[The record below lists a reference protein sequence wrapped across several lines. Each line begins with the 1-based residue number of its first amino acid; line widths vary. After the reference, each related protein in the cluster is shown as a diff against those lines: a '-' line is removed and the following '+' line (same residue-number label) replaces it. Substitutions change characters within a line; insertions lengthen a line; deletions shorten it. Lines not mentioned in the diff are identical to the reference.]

1 MKIIF
6 LGTGSMIPTLERNH
20 PSTLISYNN
29 ENILIDCGEATQL
42 QLKKVRISPA
52 KITKILITH
61 WHPDHILGLP
71 GLIATLGASN
81 YQKELE
87 IYGPKNTKKFFNN
100 LFKAYI
106 PSTKIKHK
114 VIEIEKRRFFEN
126 DDFILEALPLKHSC
140 PCLGYSFIEKD
151 KRNIN
156 LNYLKKY
163 NLKQHPILRELQK
176 GKDITWKGKK
186 IKANL
191 ATKIKKGKKITIIT
205 DTLEHKNIIELAKN
219 SDILILESTHMDE
232 LKERTKEFMH
242 LTSKQ
247 SALLAKK
254 AKAKKLILTHFS
266 QRYKNIKLLEKEAKS
281 IFKNTIAAKDLL
293 IYEL

>member
-6 LGTGSMIPTLERNH
+6 LGTGSMIPTPQRNH
-20 PSTLISYNN
+20 PSTLISYKN
-29 ENILIDCGEATQL
+29 ENILVDCGESTQL
-42 QLKKVRISPA
+42 QLKKAKIFPT

-71 GLIATLGASN
+71 GMIATLGASN

-106 PSTKIKHK
+106 PPSKIKHK
-114 VIEIEKRRFFEN
+114 VIEIKKRKFFEN
-126 DDFILEALPLKHSC
+126 QDFILEALSLKHSC

-151 KRNIN
+151 RRNIN

-163 NLKQHPILRELQK
+163 KLKQHPILKELKK

-186 IKANL
+186 IKAKL
-191 ATKIKKGKKITIIT
+191 ATKVIKGKKITIIT
-205 DTLEHKNIIELAKN
+205 DTLENKNIIELAKN
-219 SDILILESTHMDE
+219 SDILIIEATHLDK

-247 SALLAKK
+247 SALIAKK
-254 AKAKKLILTHFS
+254 AKVKKLILTHFS
-266 QRYKNIKLLEKEAKS
+266 QRYKDVKELEKEAKKY
-281 IFKNTIAAKDLL
+281 FKNITAAEDLL
-293 IYEL
+293 TYKL